1 MDTPR
6 LHGYP
11 FDQEVVAQVRARQ
24 RAREAARRAARE
36 SREPGNGVR
45 AFLQWLVA

>member
-11 FDQEVVAQVRARQ
+11 FDHEVVARVRARQ
-24 RAREAARRAARE
+24 RAREIERRAGRPE
-36 SREPGNGVR
+36 TGFR